1 MERRNQMDRNAFL
14 GKILRVDLSSR
25 KWRFEEIDSDLIR
38 MYLGGIGLAS
48 KILYEETGP
57 QTQPLSPENV
67 VIVSAGMLNGTDA
80 PTSYRSEV
88 TTKSPLTGIVGS
100 GNFGGLFGS
109 KLRRAGFEAVV
120 LTGKSKSPVYLAIDG
135 SHIELKSAAHLWGKD
150 TWETT
155 DAIRKELGED
165 FSVMA
170 IGQAGENLVKFACP
184 VVDYFYAPGRSTAG
198 CVMGSKN
205 IKAIALRGTG
215 KLPIARPEALREVS
229 REIDDR
235 IRDYPER
242 GLRLEVGSTQKVA
255 EVVRKG
261 GMGGKNYQTGVLPES
276 NEIWRPEEFKKYLVK
291 GPGYCGNCLL
301 SNYYGCSVG
310 IDVNEGKFKGLRLQ
324 GTGFS
329 HPLFNWG
336 GKCAIESLPA
346 MLKCKEMCNRYGM
359 DQMGPIPFALELF
372 ERGMITKE
380 DLDGDELKWGD
391 VDAIINLISKIAHR
405 QGIGDILAE
414 GSARAAEMIG
424 GEAPKYAF
432 TIKGKELQSGA
443 DPRAAGMSVN
453 LGHMVCSRGGDDLKT
468 THTIIAAGVA
478 DWAKKQGMSEQEY
491 TEWLLGRLDMDEEV
505 KKGIYGVP
513 PSLEPSRRPPEG
525 TALLV
530 KWFEDMSF
538 VRDSLGICL
547 FAVNYWAAMGPAFS
561 ARLFNAALGLEI
573 SPEEMMKS
581 GERIA
586 NLMKAYN
593 TREGLTRLDDNL
605 PQRFFSEPL
614 DRGSAESPPLSKDKL
629 EQLLDAYYELR
640 GWNKATGRPT
650 KEKLEELGLE
660 GPAEELVRRGLID

>member
-1 MERRNQMDRNAFL
+1 MDRNAFL
-14 GKILRVDLSSR
+14 GKILRIDLSSR
-25 KWRFEEIDSDLIR
+25 KWSFEEIDSNLIR

-57 QTQPLSPENV
+57 QTDPLGPENV
-67 VIVSAGMLNGTDA
+67 VIISAGLLSGTDA

-109 KLRRAGFEAVV
+109 KLRQAGFEAVV
-120 LTGKSKSPVYLAIDG
+120 ITGKSKSPVCLVVDE
-135 SHIELKSAAHLWGKD
+135 SHIEIKNAAHLWGKD

-165 FSVMA
+165 FSVMS

-184 VVDYFYAPGRSTAG
+184 VIDYYYAPGRCNAG

-205 IKAIALRGTG
+205 LKAIALRGTG
-215 KLPIARPEALREVS
+215 KLSIARPEILREVS
-229 REIDDR
+229 KEIDDR
-235 IRDYPER
+235 IKNYPER

-255 EVVRKG
+255 ESVRKG
-261 GMGGKNYQTGVLPES
+261 GLGGKNYQTGVLPES
-276 NEIWRPEEFKKYLVK
+276 SEIWRPEEFKKYLVK
-291 GPGYCGNCLL
+291 GNAFCGNCVL

-310 IDVNEGKFKGLRLQ
+310 IEVNGGKFKGLRVQ

-329 HPLFNWG
+329 HPLYNWG

-346 MLKCKEMCNRYGM
+346 MIKCMEMCNRYGI

-372 ERGMITKE
+372 QRGILTKE

-391 VDAIINLISKIAHR
+391 VDAILRLMSKIALR

-414 GSARAAEMIG
+414 GSLRAAEIIG
-424 GEAPKYAF
+424 GDAPKYAH
-432 TIKGKELQSGA
+432 TIKGRELQAGSDLRASGQA
-443 DPRAAGMSVN
+443 SI
-453 LGHMVCSRGGDDLKT
+453 LGNMVCLRGGDDLKT
-468 THTIIAAGVA
+468 THTFILDGVV
-478 DWAKKQGMSEQEY
+478 DWAKKQGMTQQQY
-491 TEWLLGRLDMDEEV
+491 TEWLLDRLDMSEEV
-505 KKGIYGVP
+505 KKGIYGDP
-513 PSLEPSRRPPEG
+513 PSLESLRKSPEA

-530 KWFEDMSF
+530 KWFEDVSF
-538 VRDSLGICL
+538 IRDSLGVCL
-547 FAVNYWAAMGPAFS
+547 FAVNYWAALGPGLCT
-561 ARLFNAALGLEI
+561 RLFNAALGLEI
-573 SPEEMMKS
+573 SPDEMMRA

-593 TREGLTRLDDNL
+593 TREGLTRSDDDL
-605 PQRFFSEPL
+605 PRRFFSEPL
-614 DRGSAESPPLSKDKL
+614 DRGSAQSPPLSRENL
-629 EQLLDAYYELR
+629 EPLLDAYYELR

-650 KEKLEELGLE
+650 RKKLEELGLE
-660 GPAEELVRRGLID
+660 AAAEELMRKGFID